1 MEHRQVGLSWRAA
14 FRDGPAQGRL
24 DAPATE
30 FRFACVDPFTETMVV
45 IARVGRR
52 FRSAAAR
59 RRDQSAAWIVVSA
72 VEPGVVRAQLLVLL
86 GDRVGE
92 VVTIEQRAQT
102 YTVEILAVQRDVDGG
117 RVIGRP
123 FDASGVVVIRV
134 SEIRRVHVW

>member
-1 MEHRQVGLSWRAA
+1 MR
-14 FRDGPAQGRL
+14 
-24 DAPATE
+24 
-30 FRFACVDPFTETMVV
+30 V

-52 FRSAAAR
+52 FRLAAAR
-59 RRDQSAAWIVVSA
+59 RRDQSAATIVVSA

-102 YTVEILAVQRDVDGG
+102 CTAEIVAVQRDVDGG

-123 FDASGVVVIRV
+123 FDGSGVVVIQV